1 MADKAANLEQ
11 AFEMMAARFNP
22 SAAAG
27 MNSVFQ
33 FELSGDDGGKYW
45 IKIADQEMEA
55 HEGEHESPTLTITA
69 TSENYLKLVNGELA
83 PMTAFMQGKLRV
95 KGNMGEA
102 MKLQSIFGL

>member
-1 MADKAANLEQ
+1 MAEKAANLQE

-22 SAAAG
+22 NAAKGVNAI
-27 MNSVFQ
+27 FQ

-45 IKIADQEMEA
+45 IKIADQQMEA
-55 HEGEHESPTLTITA
+55 HEGEHESPTLTIIATA
-69 TSENYLKLVNGELA
+69 ENYLKLVNGEIA